1 MNYHNMKRVSINPH
15 KKLRSHSIISHI
27 GIATLSLLTL
37 VFTSCSDMLS
47 TESEMVEFERD
58 NTLNH
63 PTDSVYSVLGIIGK
77 MQVIADRTVLLGEV
91 RADLMETTEAASADL
106 KRLAS
111 FNLSEDNKYNAVS
124 DYYAIINNCNY
135 YLAYVDTALQRRGR
149 NLFQYEYAAVKA
161 FRAWTYL
168 QLAQIY
174 GAVPLVLTPVMTEL
188 EAQKALEQERK
199 GIMEICQYFIN
210 DLTPYAEVE
219 LPRFGDI
226 NGMESQR
233 FFIPM
238 RALLGDLCLWAGQYQ
253 EAARWYHNYLTERKG
268 PIMLN
273 YTNRISWPSVSEFVP
288 PVDSYSVTGTIEVLS
303 FIPMEQRVFD
313 GVVSDLSNVYNS
325 TEENRNYFQVTPSM
339 AMRQLSA
346 DQTFCI
352 ENKTNTQID
361 TIYVPKKGLNQEIL
375 VGDLRL
381 YSNYKTSSVTRDTY
395 SEYGADYQTIQK
407 ITRMY
412 VPTYRRTMVYLRYA
426 EALNR
431 AGLPQSAFSILKY
444 GLCQEN
450 IAAYVDS
457 LERDKAGELIAFDAN
472 EFTKENTIGIHSMGS
487 GDSQVN
493 AYYTLPMPE
502 APLATRQDTINYQI
516 PLVEDLIINEMALEG
531 AFEGYRFYDLM
542 RVALRRND
550 PNYLAAP
557 VSQRMGIRDNNIYSL
572 LMDTKNWYLPLK

>member
-1 MNYHNMKRVSINPH
+1 MKRVSINPH
-15 KKLRSHSIISHI
+15 KKLHSRSVISHI

-37 VFTSCSDMLS
+37 ILSSCSDMLS

-106 KRLAS
+106 KRLAN

-124 DYYAIINNCNY
+124 DYYAVINNCNY

-149 NLFQYEYAAVKA
+149 NIFQYEYAAVKA

-174 GAVPLVLTPVMTEL
+174 GAVPLVLTPVMTEM
-188 EAQKALEQERK
+188 EAQKAMEQERK
-199 GIMEICQYFIN
+199 GIMDICQYFIK
-210 DLTPYAEVE
+210 DLTPYAEVD

-253 EAARWYHNYLTERKG
+253 EAARWYHNYLTEKKN
-268 PIMLN
+268 PILLN
-273 YTNRISWPSVSEFVP
+273 YSNRITWPSVSEFVRP
-288 PVDSYSVTGTIEVLS
+288 IDSYSVTGTTEVLS

-313 GVVSDLSNVYNS
+313 GVVSDLSNVFNS
-325 TEENRNYFQVTPSM
+325 TEENRNYFQLTPSI
-339 AMRQLSA
+339 AMHQLSA

-352 ENKTNTQID
+352 ENRTNTQID

-375 VGDLRL
+375 VGDLRF
-381 YSNYKTSSVTRDTY
+381 YSNYKTSSVTRDSY
-395 SEYGADYQTIQK
+395 SEYNAGYQTIQK
-407 ITRMY
+407 ITRSY

-431 AGLPQSAFSILKY
+431 AGLPQSAFSVLKY

-450 IAAYVDS
+450 IVSYVDS

-472 EFTKENTIGIHSMGS
+472 VFTKENTIGIHSMGS
-487 GDSQVN
+487 GDSQIN
-493 AYYTLPMPE
+493 AYYTLPMPS
-502 APLATRQDTINYQI
+502 APLASKQDTINYQI
-516 PLVEDLIINEMALEG
+516 PLVEDMIINEMALEG

-542 RVALRRND
+542 RIAIRRND

-557 VSQRMGIRDNNIYSL
+557 ISQRMGIRDENIYSL

>member
-1 MNYHNMKRVSINPH
+1 MKRVSINPH

-188 EAQKALEQERK
+188 EAQKAMEQERK
-199 GIMEICQYFIN
+199 GIMDICQYFIN

-268 PIMLN
+268 PILLN
-273 YTNRISWPSVSEFVP
+273 YTNRISWPSVSEFVR

-431 AGLPQSAFSILKY
+431 AGLPQSAFSVLKY

-557 VSQRMGIRDNNIYSL
+557 VSQRMGIRDNNIY
-572 LMDTKNWYLPLK
+572 